1 MTKVYQVIEGYYYSD
16 EKHETLLGIYS
27 TREKAQIRS
36 EQVKKQGN
44 VDPCSIFIKEIQLD
58 VDIYTDP
65 YESCI
70 CG

>member
-1 MTKVYQVIEGYYYSD
+1 LNKVYQVIEGYYYTD

-36 EQVKKQGN
+36 EQVKKQAN
-44 VDPCSIFIKEIQLD
+44 VDTCSIFIKEIQLD
-58 VDIYTDP
+58 VDIYADP